1 MRMYSVKQLE
11 SLMKLAK
18 KHDIL
23 IIFDEVM
30 TGWGRTGK
38 LFALDH
44 LDIHPD
50 IICLSKGLTGGH
62 LIRIDCC
69 YRKHI

>member
-1 MRMYSVKQLE
+1 MN
-11 SLMKLAK
+11 LAK
-18 KHDIL
+18 KHEIL

-44 LDIHPD
+44 LNIYPD
-50 IICLSKGLTGGH
+50 IVCLSKA
-62 LIRIDCC
+62 
-69 YRKHI
+69 